1 MLSSYELL
9 FVLQALAGIESEC
22 QDLHIG
28 FHVLVGPSPADN
40 LVKWMD
46 KFKVANYFNIII
58 LGGDD
63 FREIAG
69 LGTQI
74 FFCDK
79 YFQAK
84 LG

>member
-1 MLSSYELL
+1 MGQSYNIKWVLSSNVIL
-9 FVLQALAGIESEC
+9 FTSQALAGIESEC

-46 KFKVANYFNIII
+46 KFKVANYLNIII
-58 LGGDD
+58 LGGDE

-74 FFCDK
+74 F
-79 YFQAK
+79 
-84 LG
+84 L

>member
-1 MLSSYELL
+1 LLSSKVIL
-9 FVLQALAGIESEC
+9 FALQALAGIESEC

-46 KFKVANYFNIII
+46 KFKVANIII
-58 LGGDD
+58 LGGDE

-74 FFCDK
+74 F
-79 YFQAK
+79 
-84 LG
+84 L